1 MGCSVGHKE
10 TTVNS
15 LCDWISKVKFK
26 KTNCKLQKRRNLLVQ
41 AVLSS
46 ALSRAETELKMKQQE
61 RRLKWEFIKAK
72 TAQKIDSSSDVRWD
86 DTVCQEVNSSLDQF
100 MSQMKLV
107 QFSKA

>member
-1 MGCSVGHKE
+1 MGCQVGNRE
-10 TTVNS
+10 TIST

-41 AVLSS
+41 AVLAR
-46 ALSRAETELKMKQQE
+46 ALTRAESELRTKQQE
-61 RRLKWEFIKAK
+61 RRLKWELFKAK
-72 TAQKIDSSSDVRWD
+72 VAGKDCSEDVRWD
-86 DTVCQEVNSSLDQF
+86 DAVCKEVNSSLDHF

>member
-10 TTVNS
+10 STVNS
-15 LCDWISKVKFK
+15 LCDWINKVKFK
-26 KTNCKLQKRRNLLVQ
+26 KTNCKQRKRRNLLVQ

-46 ALSRAETELKMKQQE
+46 ALSRAEHELKMKQQE
-61 RRLKWEFIKAK
+61 RRLRWELIKAK
-72 TAQKIDSSSDVRWD
+72 VTEKVDCSKDVRWD
-86 DTVCQEVNSSLDQF
+86 ESVCEEINTSLDHF